1 MKKIHKFPE
10 KNTGTQAQ
18 ESEWLPTN
26 ITLEAGS
33 RSNAFEILK
42 ENNFQC

>member
-1 MKKIHKFPE
+1 MKKIIKFPE

-26 ITLEAGS
+26 ITPKGGS
-33 RSNAFEILK
+33 
-42 ENNFQC
+42 